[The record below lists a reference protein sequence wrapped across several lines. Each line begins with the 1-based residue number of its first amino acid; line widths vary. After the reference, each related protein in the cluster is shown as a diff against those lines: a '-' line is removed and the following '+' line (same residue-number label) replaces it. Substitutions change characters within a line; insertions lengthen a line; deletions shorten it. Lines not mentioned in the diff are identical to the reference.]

1 MIKKVVVFNAPAGSG
16 KDEACKHLSIP
27 VHSHGI
33 GDVGYFNRYHHK
45 EFKSKLFSI
54 TREIFSVSK
63 EEWDEHYTR
72 ELKETTWNKLNGL
85 TPRQALIFV
94 SEDII
99 KPNFSKT
106 YFGESLAK
114 SLDHGINVISD
125 GGFDDEMIPI
135 IEAVGKENILVVKIK
150 REGCSFEG
158 DSRSFLNTDKLGI
171 METWVDNN
179 STIEVFFTNVV
190 EAVEGWLNLEE

>member
-1 MIKKVVVFNAPAGSG
+1 MPKKVVVFNAPPGSG
-16 KDEACKHLSIP
+16 KDEACKRLKHCQWFYDKKEGT
-27 VHSHGI
+27 SHKP
-33 GDVGYFNRYHHK
+33 YHK

-54 TREIFSVSK
+54 TREVFSVSK

-72 ELKETTWNKLNGL
+72 ELKEVPWNKLNGL
-85 TPRQALIFV
+85 SPRQALIFV

-99 KPNFSKT
+99 KPNFSKL

-114 SLDHGINVISD
+114 SLDHGINVVSD

-135 IEAVGKENILVVKIK
+135 IQAVGKENILVIKIK

-158 DSRSFLNTDKLGI
+158 DSRSYLNTDKLRI
-171 METWVDNN
+171 METWIDNN
-179 STIEVFFTNVV
+179 DSLDVFLKNVADTIQD
-190 EAVEGWLNLEE
+190 WLNLED

>member
-1 MIKKVVVFNAPAGSG
+1 MIEKVVVFNAPPGSG
-16 KDEACKHLSIP
+16 KDEACKWLINKTFTY
-27 VHSHGI
+27 
-33 GDVGYFNRYHHK
+33 DVGDTRYSESCHHK
-45 EFKSKLFSI
+45 EFKGKLFAI

-63 EEWDEHYTR
+63 DEWDEHYTR
-72 ELKETTWNKLNGL
+72 ELKEVAWDKLNGL
-85 TPRQALIFV
+85 SPRQALIFV

-114 SLDHGINVISD
+114 SLYQGINIISD
-125 GGFDDEMIPI
+125 GGFDEEMLPV

-150 REGCSFEG
+150 RDGCSFEG

-179 STIEVFFTNVV
+179 STLEVFFTNVV
-190 EAVEGWLNLEE
+190 EAVEGWLNLEK

>member
-1 MIKKVVVFNAPAGSG
+1 MIKKVVVFNAPPGSG
-16 KDEACKHLSIP
+16 KDEACKWLEEFQLFHDKTEGVIYIP
-27 VHSHGI
+27 I
-33 GDVGYFNRYHHK
+33 HK
-45 EFKSKLFSI
+45 EFKGKLFAI
-54 TREIFSVSK
+54 TQEIFSVSE

-72 ELKETTWNKLNGL
+72 ELKEVAWDKLNGL
-85 TPRQALIFV
+85 SPRQALIFV

-125 GGFDDEMIPI
+125 GGFDEEMIPI
-135 IEAVGKENILVVKIK
+135 IDAVGKENILVVKIK
-150 REGCSFEG
+150 RDGCSFEG

-179 STIEVFFTNVV
+179 STLEVFFTNVV
-190 EAVEGWLNLEE
+190 EAIEGWLNLEK

>member
-1 MIKKVVVFNAPAGSG
+1 MSKKVVVFNAPARSG
-16 KDEACKHLSIP
+16 KDEACKYLEEFLLF
-27 VHSHGI
+27 HGKAEGVI
-33 GDVGYFNRYHHK
+33 YTPIHK
-45 EFKSKLFSI
+45 EFKGKLFAI

-72 ELKETTWNKLNGL
+72 ELKETPWNKLNGL

-114 SLDHGINVISD
+114 SLGEGINVISD

-135 IEAVGKENILVVKIK
+135 IQAVGKENILVVKIK
-150 REGCSFEG
+150 RDGCSFEG

-179 STIEVFFTNVV
+179 NSLEVFFTNVV
-190 EAVEGWLNLEE
+190 EAIEGWLNLEK